1 MASTTSE
8 FNAQEHAVLSPYF
21 TNLDRDVFALRNL
34 PEVVKGALFSR
45 YSRTNKSLRRVLLDE
60 FVQNQDMA
68 FEQIVTA
75 PKTDETVA
83 IRKAEEFYDRV
94 LVGYGDDSVA
104 ELGGAHI
111 AVENVSNIVTKVLQ
125 DSRLGI
131 SPLEKST
138 RYVYFNE
145 KRGGKYAY
153 YREPELMQ
161 ADGAAYE
168 RVCDGLFDAYSKLL
182 DPVTAYFKERFPQ
195 GDASDRAYASAIRAK
210 TCDALRGLL
219 PAGTLTNVGMYGN
232 GRAFEYLL
240 LKMYASPL
248 AEARQTAA
256 AMHAELEKVIPSFV
270 KRANDKYGQGTQDF
284 QNAAR
289 EQIAGFAANL
299 PESRQNVEVAL
310 VNFDADAEEKI
321 IAAILYE
328 AAPSHSDLRTLNAH
342 VRLMPS
348 ETKARL
354 LDAYVGHRQNRR
366 HKPGRA
372 FENANYT
379 FSIQANYGAY
389 RDLQRHRV
397 LTQQRQLLSTRHGF
411 DLPPEIM
418 DAGFQSEFTDAVQ
431 AAVPVFESFEKTHPF
446 AAQYVVPMAF
456 KLQWYVTLN
465 LREAFHLIELRSMEQ
480 GHPDYRRVAQHMFYE
495 IQRVQPRLAA
505 YMKFVDFKDYGL
517 ERLSSEKKIDQ
528 KLSQVKEK
536 YG

>member
-1 MASTTSE
+1 MPSE
-8 FNAQEHAVLSPYF
+8 FNPQEQAVLSPYF

-45 YSRTNKSLRRVLLDE
+45 YSRTNKSLRRVLYDE
-60 FVQNQDMA
+60 FIQSKDMA
-68 FEQIVTA
+68 FDQIVSA
-75 PKTDETVA
+75 PKGDETVA

-145 KRGGKYAY
+145 KRNGKYAY
-153 YREPELMQ
+153 YREPELMA
-161 ADGAAYE
+161 ADATAYE
-168 RVCDGLFDAYSKLL
+168 SACDRLFDAYSKLL
-182 DPVTAYFKERFPQ
+182 DPMTSYFKERFPQ
-195 GDASDRAYASAIRAK
+195 GDASERAYASAIRAK

-256 AMHAELEKVIPSFV
+256 SMHAELEKVIPSFV
-270 KRANDKYGQGTQDF
+270 KRANDRYGKATQEF
-284 QNAAR
+284 QTAVR
-289 EQIAGFAANL
+289 DQIAPFAAKL
-299 PESRQNVEVAL
+299 PESRQTVEVAL
-310 VNFDADAEEKI
+310 ANFDADAEEKI

-328 AAPSHSDLRTLNAH
+328 AAPSHCDLRTLNAH
-342 VRLMPS
+342 VRLMPM
-348 ETKARL
+348 ETKSRI
-354 LDAYVGHRQNRR
+354 LDAYCGHRQNRR

-372 FENANYT
+372 FENSSYT

-397 LTQQRQLLSTRHGF
+397 LTQQRQLLCTQHGF
-411 DLPPEIM
+411 DLPPEIV
-418 DAGFQSEFTDAVQ
+418 DAGYQSDFTDAVQ
-431 AAVPVFESFEKTHPF
+431 SAASAFESFEKSHPI
-446 AAQYVVPMAF
+446 AAQYVVPMAY
-456 KLQWYVTLN
+456 KLQWYVTMN

-480 GHPDYRRVAQHMFYE
+480 GHPDYRRVAQHMYYE
-495 IQRVQPRLAA
+495 INRVQPRLAS
-505 YMKFVDFKDYGL
+505 YMRFVDFKDYGL

-528 KLSQVKEK
+528 KLEQVKEK
-536 YG
+536 YGA

>member
-1 MASTTSE
+1 MLSE
-8 FNAQEHAVLSPYF
+8 FTAQEQAILSPYF
-21 TNLDRDVFALRNL
+21 TNLDKDVFALRNL

-60 FVQNQDMA
+60 FIQSKDMA
-68 FEQIVTA
+68 FDQIVSA
-75 PKTDETVA
+75 PKQDETVA
-83 IRKAEEFYDRV
+83 IKKAEEFYDRV

-111 AVENVSNIVTKVLQ
+111 AVENVSNLVTKVLQ

-145 KRGGKYAY
+145 KRDGKYAY
-153 YREPELMQ
+153 YREPELMA
-161 ADGAAYE
+161 ADATAYQGA
-168 RVCDGLFDAYSKLL
+168 CDRLFDTYTRLL
-182 DPVTAYFKERFPQ
+182 EPVTSYFKERFPQ
-195 GDASDRAYASAIRAK
+195 GDASERAYASAIRAK

-240 LKMYASPL
+240 LKMYASDL
-248 AEARQTAA
+248 AESRQCAA

-270 KRANDKYGQGTQDF
+270 KRANDKYGKGTQDF
-284 QNAAR
+284 QKAAR
-289 EQIAGFAANL
+289 EQIAPFAAGL

-310 VNFDADAEEKI
+310 TNFDADAEEKI

-328 AAPSHSDLRTLNAH
+328 AAPSHVDLRTLNAH
-342 VRLMPS
+342 VRMMG
-348 ETKARL
+348 TDAKTQI
-354 LDAYVGHRQNRR
+354 LDAYCGHRKNRR
-366 HKPGRA
+366 QKPGRA
-372 FENANYT
+372 FENASFT

-389 RDLQRHRV
+389 RDLQRHRI
-397 LTQQRQLLSTRHGF
+397 LTQQRQLLCTKHGF
-411 DLPPEIM
+411 DLPPEVK
-418 DAGFQSEFTDAVQ
+418 DAGYQSDFTDAVQ
-431 AAVPVFESFEKTHPF
+431 AAAEAFQSFEKNYPF
-446 AAQYVVPMAF
+446 AAQYVVPMAY

-495 IQRVQPRLAA
+495 INRVQPRLAS
-505 YMKFVDFKDYGL
+505 YMKFVDFKEYGL
-517 ERLSSEKKIDQ
+517 ERLGSEKKIDQ
-528 KLSQVKEK
+528 KMEQVKEK
-536 YG
+536 YGN